1 MSVHAHGVEMNRT
14 AYLPLRQFK
23 KEEIVPTVKADYLRK
38 GKVLQG
44 YVHDESAAFMVL
56 LTENFYEIHNWN
68 ILPSL

>member
-1 MSVHAHGVEMNRT
+1 MYKRQEMNRT

-44 YVHDESAAFMVL
+44 YVPVSYTHL
-56 LTENFYEIHNWN
+56 LQEKDSVCACQKVITET
-68 ILPSL
+68 

>member
-1 MSVHAHGVEMNRT
+1 MNCT

-44 YVHDESAAFMVL
+44 YVHDESAAFMGGV
-56 LTENFYEIHNWN
+56 
-68 ILPSL
+68 

>member
-1 MSVHAHGVEMNRT
+1 MEMNRT

-44 YVHDESAAFMVL
+44 YVHDESAAFMGGCQEMPVYFL
-56 LTENFYEIHNWN
+56 RLVMWQKCISY
-68 ILPSL
+68 